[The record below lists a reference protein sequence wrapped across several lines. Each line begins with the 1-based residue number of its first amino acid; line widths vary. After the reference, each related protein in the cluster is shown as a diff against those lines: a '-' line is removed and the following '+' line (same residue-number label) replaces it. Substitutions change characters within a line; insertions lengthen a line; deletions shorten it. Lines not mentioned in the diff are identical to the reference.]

1 MSVPDREIVDVAR
14 GSVEYRCSG
23 FAWEHSCERFRP
35 GRRVVSHVEPTA
47 A

>member
-14 GSVEYRCSG
+14 GSVEYRWPG
-23 FAWEHSCERFRP
+23 FAWDHSFERFRL
-35 GRRVVSHVEPTA
+35 RRRIVRHVEPTA